1 MGFILLLLFICL
13 CISLLCYLVNDRDLG
28 AGLAGFLVPGIIS
41 TILMLAIWGNSYD
54 NTVVMQ
60 ERLNTIE
67 QYAQTVKSYAK
78 RGVAEF
84 KNGGGSGELTDL
96 KYQNYQTQIG
106 EMIVDLRNQVKFYNT
121 RLIGKNVMSANW
133 FWSWCIIPAPEN
145 SVVLKMSDYIE

>member
-1 MGFILLLLFICL
+1 MGFILLLLLICL
-13 CISLLCYLVNDRDLG
+13 GISLLCYAVNDRDIG
-28 AGLAGFLVPGIIS
+28 AATAGFLVPAICS
-41 TILMLAIWGNSYD
+41 MILMAFVWGNSYD

-84 KNGGGSGELTDL
+84 KTTGTGEITDL

-106 EMIVDLRNQVKFYNT
+106 EMIVDLRDQIKYYNT
-121 RLIGKNVMSANW
+121 RLIGKNIMSASW
-133 FWSWCIIPAPEN
+133 FWSWCIIPAPEG
-145 SVVLKMSDYIE
+145 SVVLKMSDYVE